1 MVVKLIEFLF
11 YNKDKKFDYK
21 KIYNIEINFDRLCF
35 VF

>member
-11 YNKDKKFDYK
+11 YNKEKKFNYK
-21 KIYNIEINFDRLCF
+21 KYNIEINFDRLCF